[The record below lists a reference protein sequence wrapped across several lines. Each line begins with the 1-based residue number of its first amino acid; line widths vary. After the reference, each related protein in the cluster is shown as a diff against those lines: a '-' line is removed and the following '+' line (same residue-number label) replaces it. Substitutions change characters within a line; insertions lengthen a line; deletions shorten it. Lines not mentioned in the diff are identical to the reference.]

1 MIDEK
6 FLLAAV
12 NIRKT
17 YINLISNLNTYE
29 EKAKETLEMLNS
41 IYNRLDNLEKDMKK
55 PENINDESNSTINEV
70 LKILNDVEDEGRRL
84 ESFTDPL
91 NKKIEKLALEE
102 QELYKQICMKHSD
115 ITEDEIVECVRQRLV
130 KENLSF

>member
-17 YINLISNLNTYE
+17 YINLISNLNMYE
-29 EKAKETLEMLNS
+29 DKARETLEMLNN
-41 IYNRLDNLEKDMKK
+41 IYNRLDSLEKNVKNPKNRDNEK
-55 PENINDESNSTINEV
+55 STVNE
-70 LKILNDVEDEGRRL
+70 ILQILSDVEDEGKRL

-91 NKKIEKLALEE
+91 NKDIEKLALEE
-102 QELYKQICMKHSD
+102 QELYRQICLKHKNV
-115 ITEDEIVECVRQRLV
+115 TEDEIVECVRKRLI
-130 KENLSF
+130 KENLS

>member
-17 YINLISNLNTYE
+17 YINLISNLNMYE
-29 EKAKETLEMLNS
+29 DKARETLEMLNN
-41 IYNRLDNLEKDMKK
+41 IYNRLDSLGKDVKNPKNIDNEK
-55 PENINDESNSTINEV
+55 STINEV
-70 LKILNDVEDEGRRL
+70 LQILSDVENEGKRL

-91 NKKIEKLALEE
+91 NKDIEKLALEE
-102 QELYKQICMKHSD
+102 QELYRQICLKHKNV
-115 ITEDEIVECVRQRLV
+115 TEDEIVECVRERLI
-130 KENLSF
+130 KENLS

>member
-17 YINLISNLNTYE
+17 YINLISNLNMYE
-29 EKAKETLEMLNS
+29 EKARETLEMLNNV
-41 IYNRLDNLEKDMKK
+41 YNRLDNLEKDMKNTEK
-55 PENINDESNSTINEV
+55 DENNSTINEV
-70 LKILNDVEDEGRRL
+70 LKILSDVEDEGKRL

-91 NKKIEKLALEE
+91 NKEIEKLALEE
-102 QELYKQICMKHSD
+102 QELYRQICLKHKD
-115 ITEDEIVECVRQRLV
+115 MTEDEIVECVRQRLI
-130 KENLSF
+130 KENLS